1 MNLSVCIPAQTISSV
16 DVKAETG
23 GTVISPVLTENTITG
38 PVTFNIS
45 TTAGHGTVTIPLIT
59 ETQLISSQCNNA
71 A

>member
-23 GTVISPVLTENTITG
+23 GTVISPVFTGNTITG
-38 PVTFNIS
+38 PVTIIS
-45 TTAGHGTVTIPLIT
+45 TTAAHGTVTVPLIT

-71 A
+71 E

>member
-23 GTVISPVLTENTITG
+23 GTVIAPVLTGNTITG
-38 PVTFNIS
+38 PVTFIS
-45 TTAGHGTVTIPLIT
+45 TTAGHGTVTVPLIT

-71 A
+71 E

>member
-23 GTVISPVLTENTITG
+23 GNVIAPVLTENIFTG
-38 PVTFNIS
+38 PVTIIS
-45 TTAGHGTVTIPLIT
+45 STAGHGTVTVPLIT